1 MADGVTAPTGL
12 NELEQKVIAFCCD
25 GVRVLGLPKS
35 VGEIYGL
42 LYISEAPQ
50 SLDDLVTRLGISK
63 GSASQGLRF
72 LRTLGAVTEV
82 SGPDERRT
90 YFQAD
95 TNLKRLVGGFIK
107 EEIRPHLQSGDTKL
121 KALADC
127 AALEPDEER
136 REFYERRVS
145 RLNHWTKQARLI
157 LPLVQRVLGE

>member
-1 MADGVTAPTGL
+1 MADGVATSTDL
-12 NELEQKVIAFCCD
+12 NDLERSVIAFCCD

-42 LYISEAPQ
+42 LYISPDPQ
-50 SLDDLVTRLGISK
+50 SLHDLVTRLGISK

-72 LRTLGAVTEV
+72 LRTLGAVVEV

-90 YFQAD
+90 YFKAD
-95 TNLKRLVGGFIK
+95 TNLKQLVGGFIR

-121 KALADC
+121 EALADA
-127 AALEPDEER
+127 AALEGDEEL

-145 RLNHWTKQARLI
+145 RLKHWTKQARLI